1 MGDDLELMMLLGSI
15 GITAVI
21 GYLLFDW
28 VLNLTAVEV
37 TENAKLI
44 GKDTETTSHLNRGSL
59 VTTAAYVMTFELDGG
74 KRITFRVGRG
84 MYRKAF
90 IGDSGRLTYKRK
102 WLRNFERM

>member
-1 MGDDLELMMLLGSI
+1 MGDDLELVMLLASI
-15 GITAVI
+15 GITAAF
-21 GYLLFDW
+21 GYLLFEL

-44 GKDTETTSHLNRGSL
+44 GKDTENTSHVNGGSL

-84 MYRKAF
+84 MYRKVF
-90 IGDSGRLTYKRK
+90 IGDYGRLTYKRK